1 MHLFRLVCQRPWLY
15 LAGSCRAFFNQ
26 RDVKIMDKRR
36 LFVLAMYAMK
46 LDPARVRFTPQEDG
60 TVHWELKDMLDE
72 QAGLFP
78 SVSLWAVAAVARSE
92 EEAKEMGMQRLLEEC
107 PWQEGWVNHHVT
119 INRVPRKIL
128 LKVAE
133 APEEDEGDEELEDEG
148 DEPEV
153 IM

>member
-1 MHLFRLVCQRPWLY
+1 MAKQ
-15 LAGSCRAFFNQ
+15 
-26 RDVKIMDKRR
+26 R

-60 TVHWELKDMLDE
+60 TVHWELKEMLDE

-78 SVSLWAVAAVARSE
+78 SVSLWAVAALAESE
-92 EEAKEMGMQRLLEEC
+92 DEAKEMGMQRLLEEC
-107 PWQEGWVNHHVT
+107 PWQDGWVNHHVT
-119 INRVPRKIL
+119 INTVPRKIL
-128 LKVAE
+128 MKA
-133 APEEDEGDEELEDEG
+133 ADWPDEDEEPEDEDEQ